1 MSTQTLQVVNMF
13 RRPRKMGTAVF
24 KRPNEWLVLGH
35 FDTLSIEQLP
45 LLHDSPL
52 RTIWGDIQAKRSI
65 EEKDTA
71 YFHPT
76 YLVSEETDYFP
87 GFLGEDRPFLFFTRI
102 HSNAMED
109 VDIGSLQDEL
119 EAIFE
124 KYPDVPHFYSKT
136 LELSDLVLLSK
147 SNSIERLL
155 SVLEELSNSP
165 AIGDIY
171 SYCCVSQAALS
182 ENRDA
187 QCIDSSDN
195 IGLVSLRFAVRD
207 SLAAARKQVKK
218 WVDKRDHKC
227 FFVTGTEDVNLFL
240 NDVSSSELVLLLK
253 DIIMDSSNGEIW
265 EHFDDMTTRLGIPIL
280 DSLPDDSDRVNN
292 PPPRISNSY
301 QELYDQLMN
310 HTELSAANWFQPLL
324 QMLNTL
330 TAVGENCVLNQ
341 LCYVLLDGLQGLMAK
356 FRERSPISSLSGT
369 QGFVEGMEKSSISS
383 LSDTQGFV
391 SGMVYLA
398 EHMTRMESQLI
409 HHPETRPL
417 LFHIPASIMELDLA
431 FVDLCADY
439 LQIADSKKRHF
450 YFSIIP
456 ALQSTVNIKN
466 LVYQERDQAYLLYV
480 GIPLD
485 CCYDPG
491 FIVRVL
497 VHEIAHFSGE
507 TARFRETRKD
517 GMIGCCAYMLCQ
529 LLEIG
534 HYKKAGTRRLALKL
548 KEIIEKR
555 EPSKEQPLL
564 IMENLMP
571 VLQEAC
577 RAVFLDQQFIYRLLT
592 LAAQDDDGS
601 GAPRI
606 QRLEGYV
613 QNYKCL
619 LSVGGI
625 QAVTDA
631 LMELETLYRECYA
644 DIAMIQ
650 LLDMDAETYFRLIQ
664 RSYDVLNQS
673 SPKGALERKNWEGTK
688 RFREAVV
695 VQRAGLVAAASF
707 SEDAGR
713 MQSSAG
719 SLGRKIALYLR
730 EFQRSGERDMRNVD
744 HNMSSDSDKSCFLD
758 FKVADEIYKYLCKC
772 CEEMLEIGKQHYE
785 AKRHIRDIYDTFA
798 VREQYMSPTQ
808 VESISAFRKKLLR
821 R

>member
-1 MSTQTLQVVNMF
+1 MKHNDMETQTLQVVNML
-13 RRPRKMGTAVF
+13 RRPRNVGAAVF
-24 KRPNEWLVLGH
+24 EQPNEWLVLGH

-45 LLHDSPL
+45 CLNSPL
-52 RTIWGDIQAKRSI
+52 RTIWGDIKAKRSM
-65 EEKDTA
+65 EKKDTV

-76 YLVSEETDYFP
+76 YLVSEETDRFS
-87 GFLGEDRPFLFFTRI
+87 GFLNEERPFLFFTRI
-102 HSNAMED
+102 HSSAMED
-109 VDIGSLQDEL
+109 VGIDALRDEL
-119 EAIFE
+119 KAIFE
-124 KYPDVPHFYSKT
+124 KNPDIPHFYAKT

-147 SNSIERLL
+147 SNSIVRLL

-165 AIGDIY
+165 VVGDIY
-171 SYCCVSQAALS
+171 SYCCVSQTALT
-182 ENRDA
+182 EDRGT
-187 QCIDSSDN
+187 QYIDSEDE

-207 SLAAARKQVKK
+207 SLAAAKKQVEK
-218 WVDKRDHKC
+218 WMDGRDHKC
-227 FFVTGTEDVNLFL
+227 FFVTGTEDVNLLL
-240 NDVSSSELVLLLK
+240 NDISSAELVLLLK

-265 EHFDDMTTRLGIPIL
+265 EHFDDMTTRLGVPIL
-280 DSLPDDSDRVNN
+280 DSLMDDPKLLDG
-292 PPPRISNSY
+292 PPSRILSSY
-301 QELYDQLMN
+301 QGLYSRLMR

-341 LCYVLLDGLQGLMAK
+341 LCYVLLDGLQGLMEK
-356 FRERSPISSLSGT
+356 I
-369 QGFVEGMEKSSISS
+369 EGKSSISS
-383 LSDTQGFV
+383 LSDVQSFV
-391 SGMVYLA
+391 SGMVYLT
-398 EHMTRMESQLI
+398 EHMIRMESQLI

-431 FVDLCADY
+431 FVDLCAEY
-439 LQIADSKKRHF
+439 LQIADPQKRHF

-456 ALQSTVNIKN
+456 ALQSTVHIKN
-466 LVYQERDQAYLLYV
+466 LVYQEGDQAYLLYV

-507 TARFRETRKD
+507 KARFRESRED

-529 LLEIG
+529 LLEIE
-534 HYKKAGTRRLALKL
+534 HKKAGTRLLAQKL
-548 KEIIEKR
+548 KEIIR
-555 EPSKEQPLL
+555 KEERLEGQSLL

-571 VLQEAC
+571 VLQESC
-577 RAVFLDQQFIYRLLT
+577 RTVFFNQQLIYQLLALD
-592 LAAQDDDGS
+592 AQDGDGS
-601 GAPRI
+601 RTSKM

-613 QNYKCL
+613 QNYKHL

-650 LLDMDAETYFRLIQ
+650 LLDMDAQAYFELIQ
-664 RSYDVLNQS
+664 RSYEVLDQS
-673 SPKGALERKNWEGTK
+673 RPKSVLERKNWEGTK

-695 VQRAGLVAAASF
+695 VQRAGLVIAASF
-707 SEDAGR
+707 PEDVEHIQLNIGGT
-713 MQSSAG
+713 S
-719 SLGRKIALYLR
+719 SLGQKIVRYFR
-730 EFQRSGERDMRNVD
+730 EFRQNSERNMRNAD
-744 HNMSSDSDKSCFLD
+744 LNMSSSSNKSCFLD

-772 CEEMLEIGKQHYE
+772 RNEMLAIGKQHHE
-785 AKRHIRDIYDTFA
+785 EKRHIRDIYDTFA

>member
-1 MSTQTLQVVNMF
+1 MGCNDMGTQTLQVVNMF
-13 RRPRKMGTAVF
+13 RRPRKVGTAVF
-24 KRPNEWLVLGH
+24 ERPNEWLVLGH

-45 LLHDSPL
+45 CHGSPL

-65 EEKDTA
+65 ERKDTA

-76 YLVSEETDYFP
+76 YLVSEETDHFP
-87 GFLGEDRPFLFFTRI
+87 DFLKADRPFLFFTRI
-102 HSNAMED
+102 HSSAMED
-109 VDIGSLQDEL
+109 VGIDALQDEL

-124 KYPDVPHFYSKT
+124 KDPDIPHFYSKT

-147 SNSIERLL
+147 SNSVVRLL
-155 SVLEELSNSP
+155 SILEELSNSP
-165 AIGDIY
+165 AVGDIY
-171 SYCCVSQAALS
+171 SYCCVSQAALT
-182 ENRDA
+182 EAWDP
-187 QCIDSSDN
+187 QYIDSEDH

-207 SLAAARKQVKK
+207 SLAAARKQVEK
-218 WVDKRDHKC
+218 WAGRRDHRS
-227 FFVTGTEDVNLFL
+227 FFVTGTEDVNLL
-240 NDVSSSELVLLLK
+240 LTDVSSSELVLLLK
-253 DIIMDSSNGEIW
+253 DIIMDSADGGIW
-265 EHFDDMTTRLGIPIL
+265 RHFDDMTTRLGIPIPG
-280 DSLPDDSDRVNN
+280 SLADNSAISNN
-292 PPPRISNSY
+292 PPRILNSY
-301 QELYDQLMN
+301 QALYRQLMR
-310 HTELSAANWFQPLL
+310 HTELGAANWFQPLL

-330 TAVGENCVLNQ
+330 TTVCENRVLNQ

-356 FRERSPISSLSGT
+356 FE
-369 QGFVEGMEKSSISS
+369 EKSSIPSP
-383 LSDTQGFV
+383 SDIQGFV

-398 EHMTRMESQLI
+398 EHMIRMESQLI

-431 FVDLCADY
+431 FVDLCAEY
-439 LQIADSKKRHF
+439 LQIADSKKRRF
-450 YFSIIP
+450 YFSVIP

-466 LVYQERDQAYLLYV
+466 LVYQEGDQAYLLYV

-507 TARFRETRKD
+507 TARFREARKD

-529 LLEIG
+529 LLEIE
-534 HYKKAGTRRLALKL
+534 HYKKTGTRLLARKL
-548 KEIIEKR
+548 KDAIEKR
-555 EPSKEQPLL
+555 DPQEEQPLL

-571 VLQEAC
+571 VLQETC
-577 RAVFLDQQFIYRLLT
+577 RTVFLDQQLIYRLLT
-592 LAAQDDDGS
+592 LAAQEDDGRS
-601 GAPRI
+601 TSKI

-613 QNYKCL
+613 QNYKRL

-650 LLDMDAETYFRLIQ
+650 LLDMDAQAYFELIR
-664 RSYDVLNQS
+664 RSYDLLDQS
-673 SPKGALERKNWEGTK
+673 CPKGTLAQKNWEGTK

-695 VQRAGLVAAASF
+695 VQRAGLVIAASF

-713 MQSSAG
+713 VQLNTDDP
-719 SLGRKIALYLR
+719 LGRKITLYLR
-730 EFQRSGERDMRNVD
+730 EFRRSGERNMRNVD
-744 HNMSSDSDKSCFLD
+744 HSMSSDRDKSCFLD
-758 FKVADEIYKYLCKC
+758 FKVADEIYKYLCTCRK
-772 CEEMLEIGKQHYE
+772 EMLVIGERHHE
-785 AKRHIRDIYDTFA
+785 EKRHIRDIYDTFA

-808 VESISAFRKKLLR
+808 VESISAFREKLLR